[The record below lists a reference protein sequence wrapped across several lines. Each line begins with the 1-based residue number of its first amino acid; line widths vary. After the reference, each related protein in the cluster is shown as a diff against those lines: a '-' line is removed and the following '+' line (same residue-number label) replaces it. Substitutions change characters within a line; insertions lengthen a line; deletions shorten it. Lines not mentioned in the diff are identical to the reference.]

1 MLPKKNRIRK
11 NADFGVIC
19 RYGKAFSCDGV
30 ILRVRKSESG
40 VLRLGI
46 SVGVKVFSGAVV
58 RNRIRRQIREFF
70 RINMEK
76 IQPGWDVVVIVLKSV
91 NKVNHPIEEVKK
103 GLMKSGLINK
113 SISNYKKQLEQTKND
128 IFI

>member
-11 NADFGVIC
+11 NADFGAVC

-30 ILRVRKSESG
+30 ILRVKKNELG

-46 SVGVKVFSGAVV
+46 SIGAKVFSRAVV
-58 RNRIRRQIREFF
+58 RNQIKRQIREFF

-91 NKVNHPIEEVKK
+91 NSANEPLKEVEK
-103 GLMKSGLINK
+103 GLAKSGLINNL
-113 SISNYKKQLEQTKND
+113 SLTIKNS
-128 IFI
+128 